1 MPESTLRAY
10 LTEID
15 DLIEHEQLDEAIA
28 HSRHILQTYPKHLD
42 TYRLLGKAYLEAKR
56 YGDAA
61 DIFQRVL
68 SAIPD
73 DFVAHVGMAIVRE
86 DEGNTEAAIW
96 HMERA
101 FETNPAN
108 PAIQQELRRLI
119 GRRDGIEPHKIRLTR
134 GALARM
140 YAHGELYPQAV
151 AELQAALQ
159 EDPDRAD
166 LQVVLADMYWRTG
179 QRAEAV
185 ELCNRILERLP
196 FCREANR
203 ILAAGLQAA
212 GRNDEAAAYHRR
224 LAMLDPYAG
233 FISAGTAD
241 PQTVAAESV
250 RIEKLS
256 WAPGQALP
264 AGQPEWASSLGVD
277 LRATEPASQEPPP
290 APVPS
295 WLETLEA
302 QKGPPAG
309 IPASE
314 EPPTAPFAEVPEEAK
329 SEIPSW
335 MRQAGWQEASGEAV
349 ETHLSFSEEEIATLD
364 TGGPPIEAA
373 ASPPEGELAP
383 GQIPEWLRAKVATP
397 GTPAAVPAEE
407 ATPAETA
414 GVAVPE
420 WIDDITPPPLTP
432 EGEAAPAY
440 EQSLWPPTEPAAEPE
455 ASSLEA
461 EPSAR
466 PGWAESAPPPE
477 MGMEGLGPGEL
488 PTWLEE
494 PSPGAT
500 DTIITWLGDK
510 AGREPGAGET
520 APPWLGETAAPGA
533 EPDMAAAIE
542 SEPEAFK
549 GPPPED
555 TLSED
560 FISERTPGWLS
571 AVADAAAQQE
581 PFRPD
586 EAARLRERGETVQA
600 SAEGEDWL
608 EGNEEPEAVEPASAA
623 EAPDWLRGLKSIEP
637 SEPSESAPG
646 EEVPE
651 WLREPSEV
659 EAAGAPPGQEPP
671 DWLGGMAGTEP
682 VEEPEVPAE
691 AWGELAGVAQPAEPA
706 PTPVEEAPDWLEG
719 LAESELGE
727 AAEPSAAEAGGDWL
741 RAMAESEEASVVAQ
755 GPRPTEKPGAP
766 DWLRDLGEAAALAP
780 SEPVPSFEVPVT
792 EGAVAPEF
800 EGEIEWLPEMP
811 DETAAGAIEEAPP
824 SEARAMAGVG
834 LAAGRLD
841 EDDVLKWLEGLAAE
855 QEGAEAPAAMIGEGI
870 GPGLPP
876 AVEEAAPV
884 LEERELPE
892 APVEGLEW
900 LDRLAE
906 ERGIEAGIE
915 AGMAEVGEVVGGTP
929 EWLLETTPM
938 EAGPQAPIP
947 APEVSEELPE
957 WLRFADET
965 KPVELPAAP
974 EPALEAG
981 QWPFGKEAAT
991 PFDGVIEA
999 AAEPEA
1005 FAPLPAPEHVGET
1018 GFETAQWLREF
1029 EVGEPE
1035 MGYVPPEEAAAPEVE
1050 APPIPEEVPAAA
1062 GVEGPAATGE
1072 EVVLLLPGDEAL
1084 RALEAELEQS
1094 IPEWLRRSGEPMAAL
1109 EAEEAPRPRL
1119 EVQPARDVMGMPAE
1133 PPAAVAAPT
1142 PEPAEMPP
1150 PAAPEPVAP
1159 PAPAFEAAPPAPP
1172 FEAPT
1177 PIFEVAPPAPPL
1189 VVPAP
1194 TPEPVAAPTPIF
1206 EAAPPAPP
1214 LEVPA
1219 PAPAPVAAP
1228 TPIFEAAPPA
1238 PKIPAEPVVALP
1250 PVAPPTPPP
1259 PTLAPER
1266 AAPVPVE
1273 VPPFE
1278 VEAAPRARILPT
1290 EVVFPTPPVIA
1301 PPAPAIEAAPA
1312 VPPVPTEAVVPPPA
1326 VVPAALAPVVTPA
1339 RPPEAPAPEPSFVA
1353 PPRPAVEAP
1362 MPAPVPTPPA
1372 ERPMIVTPPPAPTPA
1387 AVWPVAVVAAPA
1399 PSEAI
1404 PMPEAASV
1412 VAPRVAPPKP
1422 APPSPAE
1429 LLEAARGAM
1438 TAGDIQTSLGRYAAL
1453 IRKKRELDTVIEDLR
1468 SALGRGS
1475 ALPEVWQAL
1484 GDAYMKADRLPE
1496 AIEAYRRGLESV

>member
-10 LTEID
+10 LKEID

-151 AELQAALQ
+151 AELRGALQ
-159 EDPDRAD
+159 EDPDRSD

-185 ELCNRILERLP
+185 ELCNQILERLP

-277 LRATEPASQEPPP
+277 LRATQPASQEPPP
-290 APVPS
+290 APVPY
-295 WLETLEA
+295 WLESLEA

-309 IPASE
+309 VPASE

-335 MRQAGWQEASGEAV
+335 MRQAGWQEASGETV
-349 ETHLSFSEEEIATLD
+349 ETHLAFSEEEIATLD

-373 ASPPEGELAP
+373 APPPEAELAP
-383 GQIPEWLRAKVATP
+383 GQIPEWLQAAAPKAAAP
-397 GTPAAVPAEE
+397 AAPAAVPAEE
-407 ATPAETA
+407 AALAETA
-414 GVAVPE
+414 GDALPE
-420 WIDDITPPPLTP
+420 WIDEITPQPLTP
-432 EGEAAPAY
+432 EGEAAPAD
-440 EQSLWPPTEPAAEPE
+440 EQSLWPPLESAAEPE
-455 ASSLEA
+455 PLSLEA

-466 PGWAESAPPPE
+466 SGWAESAPPAE
-477 MGMEGLGPGEL
+477 MGIEGLGPGEL

-500 DTIITWLGDK
+500 DTIITWLGDR
-510 AGREPGAGET
+510 AGREPEAGET
-520 APPWLGETAAPGA
+520 TPPWLGETAAPDA

-542 SEPEAFK
+542 SEPEAFR
-549 GPPPED
+549 GAPPVD
-555 TLSED
+555 ALSED

-571 AVADAAAQQE
+571 GVADAAAQQE
-581 PFRPD
+581 PLKPD
-586 EAARLRERGETVQA
+586 EVARLRERGETVQA

-608 EGNEEPEAVEPASAA
+608 EGNEEPEAGEPASAA

-637 SEPSESAPG
+637 SEPSEPAPG
-646 EEVPE
+646 EEVPK
-651 WLREPSEV
+651 WLREPSQV

-671 DWLGGMAGTEP
+671 DWLSRMAGTEP
-682 VEEPEVPAE
+682 VEEPESAVPAE
-691 AWGELAGVAQPAEPA
+691 ALGELAGVTQPPKPA

-719 LAESELGE
+719 LAVSELGE
-727 AAEPSAAEAGGDWL
+727 TVGPSAAEAGGDWL
-741 RAMAESEEASVVAQ
+741 RAMAETEEAGVAAQ

-766 DWLRDLGEAAALAP
+766 DWMRDLGEAAALVP
-780 SEPVPSFEVPVT
+780 GEPVPSFEAPVT
-792 EGAVAPEF
+792 EGAGAPEF

-811 DETAAGAIEEAPP
+811 DETAAGAMEEAPP
-824 SEARAMAGVG
+824 SEAGAMAGIG
-834 LAAGRLD
+834 LAAARLD
-841 EDDVLKWLEGLAAE
+841 EDDVLQWLESLAAE
-855 QEGAEAPAAMIGEGI
+855 QEGAEAPAATIGEGA

-876 AVEEAAPV
+876 VVEEAAPI
-884 LEERELPE
+884 LEGTKLPE
-892 APVEGLEW
+892 VPVEGLEW
-900 LDRLAE
+900 LERLTE
-906 ERGIEAGIE
+906 ERGIEAGPE
-915 AGMAEVGEVVGGTP
+915 AGISEAGEVVEGTP

-938 EAGPQAPIP
+938 EAGPQAPVP
-947 APEVSEELPE
+947 APEVGEEIPE

-965 KPVELPAAP
+965 KPVEAESLLPAAP
-974 EPALEAG
+974 EPALEAA
-981 QWPFGKEAAT
+981 QWPFGKEAEA
-991 PFDGVIEA
+991 PFEGVVEA

-1005 FAPLPAPEHVGET
+1005 FAPTPEPEPIGET

-1029 EVGEPE
+1029 EAGEPE
-1035 MGYVPPEEAAAPEVE
+1035 MGYVPPEEAVVPAVE

-1062 GVEGPAATGE
+1062 GVQGRAATGE

-1094 IPEWLRRSGEPMAAL
+1094 FPEWLRRSGEPMAAL
-1109 EAEEAPRPRL
+1109 EAEEPPRPRL
-1119 EVQPARDVMGMPAE
+1119 EVQPARDVRGMPAE
-1133 PPAAVAAPT
+1133 PPAAVVAPT
-1142 PEPAEMPP
+1142 A
-1150 PAAPEPVAP
+1150 EPVAP
-1159 PAPAFEAAPPAPP
+1159 PTPA
-1172 FEAPT
+1172 
-1177 PIFEVAPPAPPL
+1177 
-1189 VVPAP
+1189 
-1194 TPEPVAAPTPIF
+1194 F

-1219 PAPAPVAAP
+1219 PAPEPVAPP

-1238 PKIPAEPVVALP
+1238 PEILAEPVVAMP
-1250 PVAPPTPPP
+1250 PVAPPSPPP

-1266 AAPVPVE
+1266 AAPAPVE

-1278 VEAAPRARILPT
+1278 IEAAPRAHIPPA
-1290 EVVFPTPPVIA
+1290 EVVLPTPPVIA
-1301 PPAPAIEAAPA
+1301 PPAPAVEAAPA
-1312 VPPVPTEAVVPPPA
+1312 APPAPTEAVVPPPA
-1326 VVPAALAPVVTPA
+1326 AVPAPLAPVVTPA

-1372 ERPMIVTPPPAPTPA
+1372 ERPMIVTPPPAPTVA
-1387 AVWPVAVVAAPA
+1387 WPVAVAPA
-1399 PSEAI
+1399 PAPAEAV
-1404 PMPEAASV
+1404 PMPEAAPV

-1429 LLEAARGAM
+1429 VLEAARGAM
-1438 TAGDIQTSLGRYAAL
+1438 TAGDIQTALGRYATL
-1453 IRKKRELDTVIEDLR
+1453 IRKKRELETVIEDLR

>member
-10 LTEID
+10 LKEID

-28 HSRHILQTYPKHLD
+28 HSRHILQTHPKHLD

-151 AELQAALQ
+151 AELRAALQ

-179 QRAEAV
+179 ERAEAV

-212 GRNDEAAAYHRR
+212 GRSDEAAAYHRR

-277 LRATEPASQEPPP
+277 LRTTEPASQEPPP

-295 WLETLEA
+295 WLESLDA
-302 QKGPPAG
+302 QKGTPAG
-309 IPASE
+309 VPASE

-329 SEIPSW
+329 GEIPSW
-335 MRQAGWQEASGEAV
+335 MRQAGWQEASGEPV
-349 ETHLSFSEEEIATLD
+349 ESHLSFSEEEIATLD
-364 TGGPPIEAA
+364 GGGSPIEAA
-373 ASPPEGELAP
+373 APAPEGELAP
-383 GQIPEWLRAKVATP
+383 GQIPEWLQAAAPRAAAPVS
-397 GTPAAVPAEE
+397 PAAVPAEE
-407 ATPAETA
+407 AGLAETA
-414 GVAVPE
+414 GGALPE
-420 WIDDITPPPLTP
+420 WIDEITPQPLTP
-432 EGEAAPAY
+432 EGEAAPAA
-440 EQSLWPPTEPAAEPE
+440 EQFLWPPSGPAAEPE
-455 ASSLEA
+455 PLSLEA

-466 PGWAESAPPPE
+466 PAQAESPLPAE
-477 MGMEGLGPGEL
+477 MGIEGLGAGEL

-500 DTIITWLGDK
+500 DTIITWLGDR
-510 AGREPGAGET
+510 AGREPEAGET
-520 APPWLGETAAPGA
+520 TPPWLGETAAPAA

-542 SEPEAFK
+542 SEPEAFR
-549 GPPPED
+549 GAPPED
-555 TLSED
+555 ALSED
-560 FISERTPGWLS
+560 YISERTPGWLS
-571 AVADAAAQQE
+571 GVADAAAQQE
-581 PFRPD
+581 PLKPD
-586 EAARLRERGETVQA
+586 EVARLRGRGEAVQA
-600 SAEGEDWL
+600 STEGEDWL
-608 EGNEEPEAVEPASAA
+608 EGNEEPEAAEPASAG
-623 EAPDWLRGLKSIEP
+623 EAPDWLRGLKSIEAP
-637 SEPSESAPG
+637 EPSEATAG

-651 WLREPSEV
+651 WLQERSEF

-671 DWLGGMAGTEP
+671 DWLSGTAVAEP
-682 VEEPEVPAE
+682 VEEPESPVPAE
-691 AWGELAGVAQPAEPA
+691 AFGELAGVGQPPGQA

-719 LAESELGE
+719 LATPELGE
-727 AAEPSAAEAGGDWL
+727 TVEPSGAEAGGDWL
-741 RAMAESEEASVVAQ
+741 RAMAETEEAGVAAQ
-755 GPRPTEKPGAP
+755 GPRPAETPSAP
-766 DWLRDLGEAAALAP
+766 DWLRDLGEAATLVP
-780 SEPVPSFEVPVT
+780 GEPAPSFEAPVT
-792 EGAVAPEF
+792 EGAGAPEF
-800 EGEIEWLPEMP
+800 EGEIEWLPETP
-811 DETAAGAIEEAPP
+811 AETAADAIEEAARL
-824 SEARAMAGVG
+824 EAGATGGVG
-834 LAAGRLD
+834 LAAARLD
-841 EDDVLKWLEGLAAE
+841 EEDVLQWLESLAAE
-855 QEGAEAPAAMIGEGI
+855 HGGAEAPAAAIAEELSAGQ
-870 GPGLPP
+870 PP
-876 AVEEAAPV
+876 VVEEAAPV

-892 APVEGLEW
+892 VPIEGLQW
-900 LDRLAE
+900 LERLAD
-906 ERGIEAGIE
+906 ERGIEGGLEAGISE
-915 AGMAEVGEVVGGTP
+915 AGEVVEGTP

-938 EAGPQAPIP
+938 EAEPQAPIA
-947 APEVSEELPE
+947 APEIGEGIPE
-957 WLRFADET
+957 WLSSADET
-965 KPVELPAAP
+965 KPVEAEGVQPVAP
-974 EPALEAG
+974 EPALEAP
-981 QWPFGKEAAT
+981 QWPFGNETEA
-991 PFDGVIEA
+991 PFEGVLEA

-1005 FAPLPAPEHVGET
+1005 FAPTPEPEPVGET

-1029 EVGEPE
+1029 EAGEAE
-1035 MGYVPPEEAAAPEVE
+1035 TGYVPPGEAGAPLPQP
-1050 APPIPEEVPAAA
+1050 PPISEEVPAVA
-1062 GVEGPAATGE
+1062 GVEGPAAAGE

-1094 IPEWLRRSGEPMAAL
+1094 IPEWLRRPGEPMAAL
-1109 EAEEAPRPRL
+1109 EAEEPS
-1119 EVQPARDVMGMPAE
+1119 
-1133 PPAAVAAPT
+1133 
-1142 PEPAEMPP
+1142 PE
-1150 PAAPEPVAP
+1150 AP
-1159 PAPAFEAAPPAPP
+1159 PAPAFEAAPHAPA
-1172 FEAPT
+1172 FEAPM
-1177 PIFEVAPPAPPL
+1177 PEPAAPPAPVFEAARPEPPL
-1189 VVPAP
+1189 EVAAPAP
-1194 TPEPVAAPTPIF
+1194 EPIVAPTPIF
-1206 EAAPPAPP
+1206 EAAPPAPEI
-1214 LEVPA
+1214 L
-1219 PAPAPVAAP
+1219 
-1228 TPIFEAAPPA
+1228 
-1238 PKIPAEPVVALP
+1238 AEPVVAMP
-1250 PVAPPTPPP
+1250 PAAPPSPPP

-1266 AAPVPVE
+1266 EAPAPVE

-1278 VEAAPRARILPT
+1278 VEALPRAHFPPAG
-1290 EVVFPTPPVIA
+1290 VVLPTPPVIA
-1301 PPAPAIEAAPA
+1301 PAAEAAA
-1312 VPPVPTEAVVPPPA
+1312 VVPPIPTEAVIPPPA
-1326 VVPAALAPVVTPA
+1326 AEVAPPAPVVTPV
-1339 RPPEAPAPEPSFVA
+1339 RPPEAPAPEPSFIA

-1362 MPAPVPTPPA
+1362 IPAPVPTPPA
-1372 ERPMIVTPPPAPTPA
+1372 ERPMIVSAPPTPA
-1387 AVWPVAVVAAPA
+1387 AAWPAAVAPA
-1399 PSEAI
+1399 PQAV
-1404 PMPEAASV
+1404 PMPEAAPV
-1412 VAPRVAPPKP
+1412 AAPRVAPPKP
-1422 APPSPAE
+1422 VPPSPAE
-1429 LLEAARGAM
+1429 VLEAARGAM
-1438 TAGDIQTSLGRYAAL
+1438 TAGDIQTALGRYAKL

-1468 SALGRGS
+1468 SALERGS